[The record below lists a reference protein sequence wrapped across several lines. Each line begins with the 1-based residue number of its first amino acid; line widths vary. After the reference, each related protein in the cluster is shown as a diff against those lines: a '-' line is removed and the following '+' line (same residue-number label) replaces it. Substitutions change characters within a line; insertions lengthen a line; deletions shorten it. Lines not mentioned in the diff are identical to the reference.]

1 MKLQD
6 LTIDQFQRLAAIEL
20 SPALNDFD
28 KRLAVVSIADGIE
41 IAKAKEMP
49 ATSLSKRY
57 KEIVKEWNEL
67 PALAYKRKFKAKG
80 KWWIPTVFT
89 DELTAGQLIEL
100 MDIKTN
106 DERLLVQNLHRIM
119 ASLCRDGGLF
129 GWFPEKYDGAS
140 HAERAEIM
148 KYHATVGDVW
158 GVVSFFLLSS
168 ESYLQILSD
177 YSKTLMTTAQSSSTT
192 P

>member
-20 SPALNDFD
+20 APALNDFD
-28 KRLAVVSIADGIE
+28 KRMAVVAIADGVE
-41 IAKAKEMP
+41 LGKVREMP
-49 ATSLSKRY
+49 ATGLSKRY
-57 KEIVKEWNEL
+57 NEIVKELNEL
-67 PALAYKRKFKAKG
+67 FALAYKRKFKAKG
-80 KWWIPTVFT
+80 RWWIPTVFT

-106 DERLLVQNLHRIM
+106 DERQLVQNLHRIM
-119 ASLCRDGGLF
+119 ASLCREGGLF

-148 KYHATVGDVW
+148 KHHATVGDVW

-168 ESYLQILSD
+168 ESYLQILTD
-177 YSKTLMTTAQSSSTT
+177 YSKNLMKMAQGSNPT